1 MGRLSVEIT
10 DEQHK
15 ALKVKA
21 ASQGITVKELVT
33 SAITTYL
40 GDNS

>member
-33 SAITTYL
+33 SSITVYL
-40 GDNS
+40 RDNP